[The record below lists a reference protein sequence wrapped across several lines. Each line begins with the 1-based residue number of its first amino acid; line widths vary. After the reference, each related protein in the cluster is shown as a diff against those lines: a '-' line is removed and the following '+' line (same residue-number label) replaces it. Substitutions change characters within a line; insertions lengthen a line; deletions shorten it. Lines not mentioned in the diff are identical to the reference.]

1 MKFIIYFQKLMD
13 KLNKYKIVFLKNK
26 KAFSI
31 IEIILSVFLI
41 TILSSSI
48 IVLFNLYQDYQKIT
62 PTSISK
68 SIIKK
73 NHSET
78 LSALKQYILQAQN
91 IINSTTING
100 INYVT
105 DNKNLILQLR
115 SIDNDNNIVTGN
127 YDFVI
132 FYTTSSNPI
141 KFYQKVVPSPFS
153 TRKNYEILLN
163 SIVKE
168 INFEY
173 NTIDPKDASIIKIFL
188 KTSNNF
194 SGKELEESSYISVK
208 LNK

>member
-13 KLNKYKIVFLKNK
+13 KLNKYKIIFLKNK

-73 NHSET
+73 SHSET
-78 LSALKQYILQAQN
+78 LSALKQYILQTQN

-127 YDFVI
+127 YDLVI

-173 NTIDPKDASIIKIFL
+173 NTINPKDASIIKIFL

>member
-1 MKFIIYFQKLMD
+1 MKSIIYSQKLM
-13 KLNKYKIVFLKNK
+13 NNINRYKIFFLKNK
-26 KAFSI
+26 KGFSI
-31 IEIILSVFLI
+31 IEIILSIFLI
-41 TILSSSI
+41 TILSFSI
-48 IVLFNLYQDYQKIT
+48 IVLLNLYQDYQKIT
-62 PTSISK
+62 PTSISR

-78 LSALKQYILQAQN
+78 LSALKQNILQAQN
-91 IINSTTING
+91 IISSTTING
-100 INYVT
+100 ITYMT

-115 SIDNDNNIVTGN
+115 SIDSDNNVITGN
-127 YDFVI
+127 YDLII
-132 FYTTSSNPI
+132 FYSTSSNPI
-141 KFYQKVVPSPFS
+141 KFYQKIIPSSFS
-153 TRKNYEILLN
+153 VRKNYEILLN

-173 NTIDPKDASIIKIFL
+173 NTINPKDASIIKIFL